1 MWPIEFNYLHMKL
14 FQTQMKNKMKMNYL
28 KITGM
33 VMMALLVG
41 FTSCKKDET
50 KQLPTVTAPA
60 PTEVQKDTPVD
71 IAFNYT
77 ADGEFN
83 TASVT
88 ATGGTAVIKTN
99 GTSGATSG
107 SIVVTY
113 TAGSTVGAGSVSLVV
128 TDNEGQT
135 GMATAVMN
143 IVEEQ
148 TTFYVSGNITA
159 DATWKTGKVYILES
173 RISVVAGVTLTI
185 EPGVVIKGQAGTGAN
200 ATCLLIAR
208 GAKLMAEGTENAP
221 IIFTS
226 VADEIM
232 PGEIASPNLD
242 PDINGLWGGVIV
254 LGYAPISADAPTQ
267 QIEGI
272 PPSDPNGQYGGD
284 QPTDNS
290 GVIRYIS
297 IRHGGTNIGEGNEIN
312 GLTLGGVGSGTVIE
326 YVEIVSNQ
334 DDGIE
339 WFGGKV
345 NVSNVIVWNTGD
357 DAIDTDQSWGG
368 ILNNFVIINPGDECF
383 EIDGPEGT
391 MEDIN
396 HITNGTAKA
405 GNAQGLVDLDDN
417 SLIEMNNVYFFD
429 LVSGQDVDLNPTGL
443 TASNWQCTLPSDT
456 NTVAEFFKH
465 GTDVWTTEVA
475 AGANTVGADLI
486 PLKNWSWAGV
496 SGALDW

>member
-1 MWPIEFNYLHMKL
+1 MTK
-14 FQTQMKNKMKMNYL
+14 KMKMNYL
-28 KITGM
+28 KIAGM
-33 VMMALLVG
+33 VMIALLVG

-60 PTEVQKDTPVD
+60 TTEVQKDLAVD
-71 IAFNYT
+71 ITFNYT
-77 ADGEFN
+77 ADGGFSA
-83 TASVT
+83 ASVT

-99 GTSGATSG
+99 GTSGATAG
-107 SIVVTY
+107 TIVVTF
-113 TAGSTVGAGSVSLVV
+113 TAGSTIGAGSVTLVV
-128 TDNEGQT
+128 SDNEGQS
-135 GMATAVMN
+135 GRANAVIN

-148 TTFYVSGNITA
+148 IIFYVSGNITA
-159 DATWKTGKVYILES
+159 DETWKTGKVYVLQS

-185 EPGVVIKGQAGTGAN
+185 EPGVVVKGQAGTGAN

-208 GAKLMAEGTENAP
+208 GGTLMAEGTATSP

-242 PDINGLWGGVIV
+242 PDINGLWGGLLV

-272 PPSDPNGQYGGD
+272 PPSDPNGQYGGTD
-284 QPTDNS
+284 ETDNS

-326 YVEIVSNQ
+326 YVEVVANQ

-345 NVSNVIVWNTGD
+345 NVSNAILWNVGD
-357 DAIDTDQSWGG
+357 DAVDTDQSWGG
-368 ILNNFVIINPGDECF
+368 TLDNFVVINPFDECF

-396 HITNGTAKA
+396 HVMNGTAKA
-405 GNAQGLVDLDDN
+405 EGAQGLVDLDDN

-429 LVSGQDVDLNPTGL
+429 LELGQDVDLNPVGL
-443 TASNWQCTLPSDT
+443 TAANWQCTLPADT
-456 NTVAEFFKH
+456 NTVDEFFKH
-465 GTDVWTTEVA
+465 GTDAWTTVVA
-475 AGANTVGADLI
+475 AGANTVGADLT
-486 PLKNWSWAGV
+486 PLKSWSWSGV
-496 SGALDW
+496 SGALDF